1 MSDAIFEKVKR
12 SKTLEN
18 GRMKSADVKVVGE
31 LGLEQ
36 FPDVM
41 EVHLAD
47 FARRCLTYVKKA

>member
-1 MSDAIFEKVKR
+1 
-12 SKTLEN
+12 
-18 GRMKSADVKVVGE
+18 MKSADVKVVGE

-41 EVHLAD
+41 EVHLAN